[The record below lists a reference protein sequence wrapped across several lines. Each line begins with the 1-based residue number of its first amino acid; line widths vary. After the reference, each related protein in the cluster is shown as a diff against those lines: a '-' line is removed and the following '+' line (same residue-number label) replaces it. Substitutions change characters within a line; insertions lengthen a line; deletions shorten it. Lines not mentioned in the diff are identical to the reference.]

1 MEDGG
6 AYCYSDDS
14 CRELL
19 KTAPYFASSSD
30 QFHPPQ
36 LKGYGLFSDDS
47 SISPFAEANVVYI
60 PYCSSDAW
68 LFDELKLLSGQF
80 YVRGAIILQSILRE
94 LFSGAAVSQ
103 TKLVLVGSSAGAVGV
118 FNHVSFVV
126 QTLGFPSANVQMI
139 LDSWSVPLPVFEYNE
154 VSVPM
159 PSRSWSDG
167 RQLTFSVVLQA
178 LKAVLQQR
186 SHWTANTSSTVWL
199 KNMPCAVSFDCM
211 ADNGF
216 VPAGVKTLVIS
227 STYDSVLYT
236 FSEDLAQTT
245 TMATLVTN
253 FFAQAGAISQSLVN
267 AYYRNDHTTVFAAG
281 CMNHLYISPVD
292 PAYRA
297 IQRTWSQSDI
307 DRHIAGAAQRG
318 QVTVDV
324 RDGVAV
330 ATSAYGPFR
339 WFAANFGASQFT
351 KQYAAGQSLG
361 AMVATWV
368 HSTRSD
374 IVGTLCLDRP
384 GCEATCSDEHVD
396 VATPDTDAALFVAA
410 MAVFGG
416 AVVAIAASVVFLS
429 FADQASPRPAKAAA
443 RSAQEETGLPFNLDD
458 FKVQKLMMHN
468 HRRSR
473 QLAAVGKAT
482 GTTSTLLMSLAS
494 EEAKAAPFLAVE
506 QQLSG
511 DDWEKRRADATRTL
525 AVRLPALLRRWRK
538 NWAMEEAQNK
548 ASLQGHL
555 KRCDGSVAVSWAA
568 VNYQPSA
575 QGPALLNNAWG
586 HFRFGR
592 LTCILGSSGSGKTS
606 LLMLLA
612 GKKNEGQFRGIVQ
625 QHALLSCRR
634 LLTGR
639 DVSFVNQHE
648 SGAFPRLTVEEN
660 FYFRLKLAKKTLLGD
675 EAAWQR
681 DIDELLDRT
690 GLRQQRSSLVETLS
704 GGQLKRIG
712 IGLQLVMNDPV
723 IFLDEPTSGLDGTS
737 SLEIMTMLKTEASTF
752 GKCVVAVVHQPRN
765 EIFELVDELLVLK
778 AGRTM
783 YCGSCHSFLQDV
795 LPYLAPID
803 TDSTGDRIID
813 HITHYDDFDVP
824 RASDGSDAAELPFQ
838 SPNSISSKFFEHSM
852 WTKRLRSQRLHEAA
866 PRPAVA
872 FHAPS
877 MSPRGSVSGR
887 LTASGPQR
895 FSPSDV
901 FQLAHA
907 LFSSRAKSRAQRK
920 FVALW
925 DELHLMDACQAPS
938 IGGLQAKVQSLG
950 IRLQPLTFAMEAS
963 LWRQKAAELTASASV
978 MGLLV
983 QRLYRSLG
991 QLRGVLRTSSTTLL
1005 VYPLVGM
1012 FFLRALSWF
1021 DVISTSLIVG
1031 LVPVFMALLT
1041 LSVDINVNMQLV
1053 FLELRDGIFSYTEL
1067 LVAFLWTFS
1076 FSAMCIQVLGVF
1088 AVLMVR
1094 ADTSAVELLS
1104 IAVFLCL
1111 AAVFTVALMVMV
1123 AVLTGFGAHT
1133 STVSDCSSV
1142 GWPPPPPV
1150 SFAFDVRLSVCVS

>member
-1 MEDGG
+1 M
-6 AYCYSDDS
+6 
-14 CRELL
+14 LL
-19 KTAPYFASSSD
+19 
-30 QFHPPQ
+30 
-36 LKGYGLFSDDS
+36 
-47 SISPFAEANVVYI
+47 
-60 PYCSSDAW
+60 
-68 LFDELKLLSGQF
+68 
-80 YVRGAIILQSILRE
+80 R
-94 LFSGAAVSQ
+94 
-103 TKLVLVGSSAGAVGV
+103 
-118 FNHVSFVV
+118 
-126 QTLGFPSANVQMI
+126 
-139 LDSWSVPLPVFEYNE
+139 
-154 VSVPM
+154 
-159 PSRSWSDG
+159 
-167 RQLTFSVVLQA
+167 
-178 LKAVLQQR
+178 R
-186 SHWTANTSSTVWL
+186 SHWTANTSSSVWL

-211 ADNGF
+211 MDNGF
-216 VPAGVKTLVIS
+216 VPAGVKTLLIS
-227 STYDSVLYT
+227 STYDAVLYT
-236 FSEDLAQTT
+236 FSEDIAETT
-245 TMATLVTN
+245 SMVTLVAN
-253 FFAQAGAISQSLVN
+253 FFAQAGAVSQSLVN
-267 AYYRNDHTTVFAAG
+267 AYYRNDYTTVFAAG
-281 CMNHLYISPVD
+281 CINHLYISPID

-297 IQRTWSQSDI
+297 IQWSWSQADI
-307 DRHIAGAAQRG
+307 DVHVARAGQRS
-318 QVTVDV
+318 QVSVEV

-351 KQYAAGQSLG
+351 MQYQAGQSLG

-374 IVGTLCLDRP
+374 IVGTLCLGRP

-396 VATPDTDAALFVAA
+396 VSTPDTDADLFVAA
-410 MAVFGG
+410 MVVFGG
-416 AVVAIAASVVFLS
+416 LIVAIAASVVLLS
-429 FADQASPRPAKAAA
+429 FVDQASSRAAKATP
-443 RSAQEETGLPFNLDD
+443 RSTQEATGLPFNLDD

-473 QLAAVGKAT
+473 QLTVGKT
-482 GTTSTLLMSLAS
+482 VGTTSTFLSSLAS
-494 EEAKAAPFLAVE
+494 EEAKAAPFLLVE
-506 QQLSG
+506 QLPSG
-511 DDWEKRRADATRTL
+511 DDWEKRRADAMLAL

-555 KRCDGSVAVSWAA
+555 KRCDGAVAVSWAA

-612 GKKNEGQFRGIVQ
+612 GKKSEGQFRGILQ
-625 QHALLSCRR
+625 KHALLSCRR

-660 FYFRLKLAKKTLLGD
+660 YYFRLKLAKKTLLGD

-681 DIDELLDRT
+681 DIDDLLDRT
-690 GLRQQRSSLVETLS
+690 GLRQKRSSLVETLS

-712 IGLQLVMNDPV
+712 IGLQLIMNDPV

-737 SLEIMTMLKTEASTF
+737 SLEIMTMLKTEASSY

-783 YCGSCHSFLQDV
+783 YCGSCHSFLQNV
-795 LPYLAPID
+795 LPFLAPID

-813 HITHYDDFDVP
+813 HITHYDDFDVS
-824 RASDGSDAAELPFQ
+824 RASDASDAADLPFQ
-838 SPNSISSKFFEHSM
+838 SPNSISSKFFEHRM
-852 WTKRLRSQRLHEAA
+852 WTKRLRSSRLHAA
-866 PRPAVA
+866 AARPAVGLA
-872 FHAPS
+872 APS
-877 MSPRGSVSGR
+877 MSPLRSATDLVAASVS
-887 LTASGPQR
+887 QR
-895 FSPSDV
+895 FAPADV
-901 FQLAHA
+901 LQLAHA
-907 LFSSRAKSRAQRK
+907 LFSSRAKSRAQRN

-938 IGGLQAKVQSLG
+938 ICGLRAKVQSLG
-950 IRLQPLTFAMEAS
+950 IRLQPSSAAAGTS
-963 LWRQKAAELTASASV
+963 LWQQKAAELVASVSV

-1005 VYPLVGM
+1005 VYPLVGV
-1012 FFLRALSWF
+1012 FFLHSLSWF

-1031 LVPVFMALLT
+1031 LVPVFMALLA

-1053 FLELRDGIFSYTEL
+1053 SLELRDGIFSYTEL
-1067 LVAFLWTFS
+1067 LVAFLWTFG
-1076 FSAMCIQVLGVF
+1076 FAAMCIQLLGVF

-1094 ADTSAVELLS
+1094 ADTSAVELLAL
-1104 IAVFLCL
+1104 AVFLCL
-1111 AAVFTVALMVMV
+1111 AALFTVALMVLV
-1123 AVLTGFGAHT
+1123 AVLTGFGANT
-1133 STVSDCSSV
+1133 STVSVESLPLRCGGDCCLV
-1142 GWPPPPPV
+1142 PGVW
-1150 SFAFDVRLSVCVS
+1150 